1 MICFLFRFRTDEG
14 DYYQVTADVSYRG
27 NISQTTITNI
37 LRPILANLPPQF
49 NATLDST
56 SLTDPEDV
64 QPINGKK

>member
-1 MICFLFRFRTDEG
+1 
-14 DYYQVTADVSYRG
+14 VTADVSYRG